1 MRIIPKKIKVKNTV
15 WKCYSMKD
23 IIVALI
29 VFALIFICI
38 TAGKWIPAVI
48 LGLLAVVMFMPT
60 QDGIFYTMIFENVRF
75 IFAKKEYTKTAS
87 KEKERVESLFGL
99 KEIKE
104 NGLIEYNTGFHGRV
118 IKIGQKNFGIEDV
131 VQQNIDIEYL
141 ANALKLLDGTQ
152 SADIVKIDR
161 PVNLDQFSSD
171 LFEKLTAVKDSFENE
186 GIKRIKQDIL
196 KERIDAIDGMNN
208 VRKQYISD
216 YYIVLYGR
224 NELDL
229 ENLAINVAGEIGK
242 CGINTKLL
250 GKTETAVFL
259 KYSFSRNFDERKI
272 AEIPDDK
279 LVDWIMPDKVEFK
292 SNKYTMDGTDASV
305 FTIADYPL
313 RVKNAWGADLF
324 NIPNTKVVMHLKPVD
339 KFKAIRRIDKCIGE
353 METKQI
359 LSEKASES
367 NSAET
372 HRESL
377 NALLDS
383 LQTENESLLDVT
395 LTITAYNYLKD
406 DNFKKSARRA
416 MLTGNFKPSTLYGLQ
431 IEGFK
436 TANISPTSTLS
447 NYERGINSSSLA
459 AVFPF
464 VRTFVMDE
472 GGVMLGENKSN
483 HYPFIFNIW
492 KRGNLYQ
499 NSNAMIIGKSGSGK
513 SFFLKSLILNEWAN
527 GTRVVVLDPEAEY
540 LALTRNLQGNII
552 DVGNAKEG
560 RINPFHIY
568 KILTEDGTP
577 ADPVVTFNTHLKMLE
592 SFFKIVLVGASPDV
606 IELINNL
613 IVETYERK
621 GITEQTDCTGLNAED
636 FPLFTDLL
644 ETLKA
649 KDKSDMDALTLRD
662 MRTAELYLQKFVSGR
677 YSDIWNGYSTLETN
691 ANLIDFNFQSLF
703 ANKNNIVANAQ
714 MLLVFRFIEQEVIN
728 ARERNRSGKIL
739 HTMIIADE
747 AHLFIDAKFP
757 IALDFFFSM
766 SKRIRKYGGS
776 FIPATQNIADWN
788 ANEELRGKTTAII
801 KNSQYTFIFKLSAP
815 DMKDV
820 LDVYSAGDSFND
832 EEQRMIISAGTGQA
846 FFIGSTELRTCVKII
861 TGENATSLFEDSQ
874 TKKTKMEETN

>member
-621 GITEQTDCTGLNAED
+621 GITEQIDCTGLNAED

-728 ARERNRSGKIL
+728 ARERNRSGKRL

-846 FFIGSTELRTCVKII
+846 FFIGSTELRTCVRII
-861 TGENATSLFEDSQ
+861 TGENATGLFEDSQ

>member
-1 MRIIPKKIKVKNTV
+1 MRNIPKKIKVKNTV
-15 WKCYSMKD
+15 WKCFSMTD
-23 IIVALI
+23 IILALI
-29 VFALIFICI
+29 VFASIFVSI
-38 TAGKWIPAVI
+38 TAGNWVMAII
-48 LGLLAVVMFMPT
+48 MGLAAVVMFMPT
-60 QDGIFYTMIFENVRF
+60 QDGILYSILFENVRF
-75 IFAKKEYTKTAS
+75 IFAKKSYTKTAS

-99 KEIKE
+99 KSVKD
-104 NGLIEYNTGFHGRV
+104 NGLIDYNSGYHGRV

-131 VQQNIDIEYL
+131 IQQNIDIEYL

-152 SADIVKIDR
+152 AADIVKIDR
-161 PVNLDQFSSD
+161 PVTLDKFSGD
-171 LFEKLTAVKDSFENE
+171 LFDKLNAVKDGLESESVKE
-186 GIKRIKQDIL
+186 IKEDIL
-196 KERIDAIDGMNN
+196 KERIDAIDRLNN

-229 ENLAINVAGEIGK
+229 ENLAINVASEINK
-242 CGINTKLL
+242 CGLDTKLL
-250 GKTETAVFL
+250 TKTETAVFL
-259 KYSFSRNFDERKI
+259 KYSFSRNFDER
-272 AEIPDDK
+272 EISEIDDEK
-279 LVDWIMPDKVEFK
+279 LVDWIVPEKVEFK
-292 SNKYTMDGTDASV
+292 SNKYRIDKTEAAV
-305 FTIADYPL
+305 FTVADYPL

-377 NALLDS
+377 NTLLDR

-395 LTITAYNYLKD
+395 LTVTAYNYLDD
-406 DNFKKSARRA
+406 DNFKKNVRRA
-416 MLTGNFKPSTLYGLQ
+416 MLTGNFKPSMLYGLQ
-431 IEGFK
+431 IEGLK
-436 TANISPTSTLS
+436 SANISPTSTLS

-464 VRTFVMDE
+464 VRTFVLDE

-527 GTRVVVLDPEAEY
+527 DTRVVVLDPEAEY
-540 LALTRNLQGNII
+540 LALTRNLKGNII

-577 ADPVVTFNTHLKMLE
+577 ADSVVTFNTHLKMLE
-592 SFFKIVLVGASPDV
+592 SFFKIVLVGASADV

-613 IVETYERK
+613 VVETYEKK
-621 GITEQTDCTGLNAED
+621 GITELTDCTNFKAED
-636 FPLFTDLL
+636 IPLFTDLL

-649 KDKSDMDALTLRD
+649 KDKTDMDALTLRD

-728 ARERNRSGKIL
+728 ARESNRNGKNL

-846 FFIGSTELRTCVKII
+846 FFIGSTELRTCVRII
-861 TGENATSLFEDSQ
+861 TEENIVKLFDESKQGDVNQ
-874 TKKTKMEETN
+874 MG